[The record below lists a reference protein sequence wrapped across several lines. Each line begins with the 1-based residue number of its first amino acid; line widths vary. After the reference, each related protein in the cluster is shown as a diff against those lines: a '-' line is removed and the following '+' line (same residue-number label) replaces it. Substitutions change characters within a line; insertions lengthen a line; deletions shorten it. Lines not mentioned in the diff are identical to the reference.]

1 MTAKDSPRILFDRG
15 LIFYPF
21 HFIFRKAISSSSP
34 SHCSWQL
41 PFAIQERQYRIL
53 PPGLK
58 LTAVTSIFTPR
69 ILTSCSRSNFDLYI
83 TFYLLIIVQTAYRS
97 SVICG
102 SPPRLDFLGV
112 ERMFGIVFFRLFKQ
126 CRFRLQR
133 VVQLRHFLTLTLS
146 ANTCF

>member
-1 MTAKDSPRILFDRG
+1 MKAKNSPRILFDRG

-41 PFAIQERQYRIL
+41 PFASQERQYRIL

-69 ILTSCSRSNFDLYI
+69 MLTSCSRSNFDLYI

-112 ERMFGIVFFRLFKQ
+112 ERMFCIVFFRLFKK
-126 CRFRLQR
+126 CLFIL
-133 VVQLRHFLTLTLS
+133 F
-146 ANTCF
+146 